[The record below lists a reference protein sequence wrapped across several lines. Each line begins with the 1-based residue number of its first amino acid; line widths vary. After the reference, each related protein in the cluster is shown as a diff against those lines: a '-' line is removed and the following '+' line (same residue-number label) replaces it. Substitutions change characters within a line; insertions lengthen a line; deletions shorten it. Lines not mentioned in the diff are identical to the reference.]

1 MKKAMKYIALLLVF
15 TLLAVGTT
23 YVLIQRTLGEPL
35 IRPKVDLPYEEIVPE
50 AGIDLNG
57 FYDQNHLVFTEITE
71 ELGEDREFTYPQIS
85 GLVNKDVEAAVNAAI
100 AAEAEAVKQF
110 FADKGTAINYMTYN
124 VYANFSNVLSI
135 GLFAGDE
142 EYDFIN
148 RYLNINLND
157 GSLLRLEDLFGV
169 QADLLGMVRSGFYES
184 LTTFNFTDDYW
195 ETAQSPD
202 ENELYR
208 VVTDYMAEED
218 KKFFFTPTEIY
229 FCYGEDYTAHVDME
243 EHAEDITV
251 YHKYLSEESLFE
263 RDDIGY
269 KGIFNCV
276 HIPEGHEVREFGF
289 AAHNFWY
296 DFGFGGLYLNDNA
309 PQEAVDGLNAYVDAR
324 LAEMRGEIEAIG
336 QEAAANPDT
345 MYIFMAEPSFQPHFR
360 TDYDGEGWGYS
371 AFSKAVAY
379 SGHTKLYT
387 MPKALFDSKYRALMV
402 EMYRENPYYILFEG
416 IDHLIGD
423 DVQHTRDDS
432 EGLYRWDTG
441 EEVTAATLF
450 AEGYDDFAFIRA
462 YAIDELVRYHGCS
475 LEEARLL
482 TEAIWYELEGGG
494 LHIVIPAW
502 GEERFLWLSLD
513 QFAPSRLTI
522 FE

>member
-1 MKKAMKYIALLLVF
+1 MKKAMKYIALLTVF
-15 TLLAVGTT
+15 TVLAVGTT
-23 YVLIQRTLGEPL
+23 YVLIQRSLGEPL

-57 FYDQNHLVFTEITE
+57 FYDQNDLVFTEITE
-71 ELGEDREFTYPQIS
+71 ELGEEKWLKYLQID
-85 GLVNKDVEAAVNAAI
+85 GLKNGDVEAAVNAAI
-100 AAEAEAVKQF
+100 AAEARSLVDYYGAER
-110 FADKGTAINYMTYN
+110 INYVN
-124 VYANFSNVLSI
+124 CNLCANFSNVLSI
-135 GLFAGDE
+135 GFYAGDV
-142 EYDFIN
+142 EYNYTN
-148 RYLNINLND
+148 RYLNFNLND

-202 ENELYR
+202 ENMLYR
-208 VVTDYMAEED
+208 VVTDYMASD
-218 KKFFFTPTEIY
+218 NKKFFFTPMEIF
-229 FCYGEDYTAHVDME
+229 FCYGEDYTAHVDMA

-289 AAHNFWY
+289 AADNFWY
-296 DFGFGGLYLNDNA
+296 DFGFGGLYLMDNA

-387 MPKALFDSKYRALMV
+387 MPKTLFDSKYRALMV

-450 AEGYDDFAFIRA
+450 AEDYDDFAFVRS
-462 YAIDELVRYHGCS
+462 YAIDELVRYHGYS

-482 TEAIWYELEGGG
+482 TEAIWYEIEGGG
-494 LHIVIPAW
+494 LHIGIPAW